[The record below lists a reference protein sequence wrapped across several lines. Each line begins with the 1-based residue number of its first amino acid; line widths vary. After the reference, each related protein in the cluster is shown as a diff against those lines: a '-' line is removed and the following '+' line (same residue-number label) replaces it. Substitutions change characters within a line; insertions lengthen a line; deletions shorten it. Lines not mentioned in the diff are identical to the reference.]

1 MKIAIKIDEAKKEI
15 AAEIPLIMPGGKAR
29 VKERSSV
36 FDYGTSFPARSCALH
51 QRNYVEWQISYD
63 EIACEPPLVSD
74 IVFVNNKG
82 KEKRLFELSLI
93 LYHLRRWNFIGKDCL
108 GALTEFLSS
117 LGKDDLIDRHD
128 AACQIRR
135 THPIEQ
141 DINGMNFSRMRL
153 EYPQLIYKFRQYEI
167 IAEVTVREKQWA
179 VGVQPMLYFCF
190 PISGLRSHSDPL
202 LGRMAYPNESADFVF
217 NQSNSHVVLE
227 MTKIFGM
234 LSEPHNAD
242 IVAILQAIEKG

>member
-1 MKIAIKIDEAKKEI
+1 MKIDEVKKEI
-15 AAEIPLIMPGGKAR
+15 AADIPLATPGGKIR
-29 VKERSSV
+29 VKERSCV
-36 FDYGTSFPARSCALH
+36 FDYGTPFPARSRALH

-63 EIACEPPLVSD
+63 LLASKSPSVPG
-74 IVFVNNKG
+74 IVFVSNKG
-82 KEKRLFELSLI
+82 DKKCLFELSLI
-93 LYHLRRWNFIGKDCL
+93 LYHLRRWGFIGKDCL
-108 GALTEFLSS
+108 GALTEFLGT

-128 AACQIRR
+128 ACQIRR

-141 DINGMNFSRMRL
+141 NINGMNFSRMRL
-153 EYPQLIYKFRQYEI
+153 EYPQLVYKFRQYEI
-167 IAEVTVREKQWA
+167 IAEVTVREKQRA

-190 PISGLRSHSDPL
+190 PISELRSHSDPL
-202 LGRMAYPNESADFVF
+202 LGRIAHPKESADFVF
-217 NQSNSHVVLE
+217 NQNNSHVVLE

>member
-1 MKIAIKIDEAKKEI
+1 MKIDETKKEI
-15 AAEIPLIMPGGKAR
+15 VVGIPLTTPGQKIR
-29 VKERSSV
+29 IKERLSV
-36 FDYGTSFPARSCALH
+36 SDYGAPFPARSRELH

-63 EIACEPPLVSD
+63 EIASEPPLTSD

-108 GALTEFLSS
+108 GDLTKFLGS
-117 LGKDDLIDRHD
+117 LRKDDLIDRHD
-128 AACQIRR
+128 ACQIRR

-141 DINGMNFSRMRL
+141 DINGMGFSRMWL
-153 EYPQLIYKFRQYEI
+153 EYPQLVYKFHQYDI
-167 IAEVTVREKQWA
+167 IAEITVREKQRA

-190 PISGLRSHSDPL
+190 PISELHSRSGPL
-202 LGRMAYPNESADFVF
+202 LGRTAHQNESADFIF
-217 NQSNSHVVLE
+217 NQGNSHVVLE

-242 IVAILQAIEKG
+242 IVAILKAIEKA